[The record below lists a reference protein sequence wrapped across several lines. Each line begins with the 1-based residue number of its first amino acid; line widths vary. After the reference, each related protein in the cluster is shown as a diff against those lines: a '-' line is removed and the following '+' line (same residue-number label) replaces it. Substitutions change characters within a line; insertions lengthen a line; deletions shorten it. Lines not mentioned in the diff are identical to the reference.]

1 MYVYRMKCVSQLNS
15 YQRENVYRQNIR
27 RLPPKP
33 VTVTFGEMN
42 KDLSKLH
49 EIAWSLRVVYNRMDH
64 TLKSLLDK
72 FSLHL
77 S

>member
-42 KDLSKLH
+42 KDFSKLH
-49 EIAWSLRVVYNRMDH
+49 EIA
-64 TLKSLLDK
+64 
-72 FSLHL
+72 
-77 S
+77 